1 MFPVGVFNCKNG
13 VEEAL
18 KDIFS
23 VNIVE
28 LPWLIGVVNVSEVR
42 RGIETFFVG
51 VFTCE
56 NDVKD
61 AAKDIFSLD
70 IVGLPWIMGVVD
82 MCKV

>member
-1 MFPVGVFNCKNG
+1 MCQM
-13 VEEAL
+13 
-18 KDIFS
+18 
-23 VNIVE
+23 
-28 LPWLIGVVNVSEVR
+28 VR
-42 RGIETFFVG
+42 RGIETFLVS

-56 NDVKD
+56 NDVED

>member
-1 MFPVGVFNCKNG
+1 MFPVGVFNRKNG
-13 VEEAL
+13 VEEAS
-18 KDIFS
+18 KDTFP

-28 LPWLIGVVNVSEVR
+28 LPWLIGVANVSEVR
-42 RGIETFFVG
+42 RGIETFLVG

-56 NDVKD
+56 NDVED